1 MRLCLLT
8 LRCKCR
14 CQRFARLLGL
24 LLWQQQTLPRQV
36 LHLADE
42 KVNLASKI
50 YDYVDQ
56 RIRRLDLDMAAFDE
70 ELARDRAKLG
80 VMVRRPADAIFNNT
94 KSCCL
99 WLCTENC

>member
-1 MRLCLLT
+1 M
-8 LRCKCR
+8 
-14 CQRFARLLGL
+14 
-24 LLWQQQTLPRQV
+24 

-80 VMVRRPADAIFNNT
+80 VVVRRPAAPT
-94 KSCCL
+94 LLHRVLLLVVMHRKS
-99 WLCTENC
+99 

>member
-1 MRLCLLT
+1 M
-8 LRCKCR
+8 
-14 CQRFARLLGL
+14 
-24 LLWQQQTLPRQV
+24 

-80 VMVRRPADAIFNNT
+80 VVVRQLADVITFSNNF
-94 KSCCL
+94 CCL
-99 WLCTENC
+99 WSCMEGQQSQ